1 MKIGMIQMDV
11 AAGHMEHNIAH
22 GFELMEEAAEHSDL
36 VVMPELWTIGYNF
49 HDLDKKAIQE
59 KDSLLQKLRNLART
73 FGVTLI
79 PGTLPVMKRGKIYN
93 TAYVIGPDGEIQ
105 GSYSKRH
112 LFHEYLESKLME
124 PGRGML
130 CTHIQGVKCG
140 LAICFELYFP
150 KMFRKMSQKGTTL
163 VIVPA
168 QWPENHMA
176 HWNVL
181 ARARA
186 IENGMYI
193 CAVNMAGSYH
203 NTSAGGHSLFVD
215 PEGFSSFE
223 GDGKEHIYYG
233 VYDDNK
239 YENLARTR
247 SVIQLEKPDWA
258 IR

>member
-1 MKIGMIQMDV
+1 
-11 AAGHMEHNIAH
+11 
-22 GFELMEEAAEHSDL
+22 
-36 VVMPELWTIGYNF
+36 
-49 HDLDKKAIQE
+49 
-59 KDSLLQKLRNLART
+59 
-73 FGVTLI
+73 
-79 PGTLPVMKRGKIYN
+79 
-93 TAYVIGPDGEIQ
+93 
-105 GSYSKRH
+105 
-112 LFHEYLESKLME
+112 
-124 PGRGML
+124 
-130 CTHIQGVKCG
+130 
-140 LAICFELYFP
+140 
-150 KMFRKMSQKGTTL
+150 MSQKGTTL

-223 GDGKEHIYYG
+223 GWERTYLLR

>member
-1 MKIGMIQMDV
+1 MKIGMIQMDA

-150 KMFRKMSQKGTTL
+150 SGRKIIWRTGMF
-163 VIVPA
+163 
-168 QWPENHMA
+168 WPEPGPLKMA
-176 HWNVL
+176 CIYVRSIWQEDTIIHPQVGILCLWIRKGSAHLKGMGKNIFITGSMTMINMKILRVPEVL
-181 ARARA
+181 
-186 IENGMYI
+186 
-193 CAVNMAGSYH
+193 
-203 NTSAGGHSLFVD
+203 
-215 PEGFSSFE
+215 SSWKNRT
-223 GDGKEHIYYG
+223 GLSGKRQRLYCG
-233 VYDDNK
+233 N
-239 YENLARTR
+239 R
-247 SVIQLEKPDWA
+247 
-258 IR
+258 

>member
-1 MKIGMIQMDV
+1 MRIMSLDVGSQTIGV
-11 AAGHMEHNIAH
+11 AVSDPFGWTAPVSYTHLNIAH

-130 CTHIQGVKCG
+130 CTHIPVSYTHLKS
-140 LAICFELYFP
+140 LYY
-150 KMFRKMSQKGTTL
+150 R
-163 VIVPA
+163 
-168 QWPENHMA
+168 
-176 HWNVL
+176 
-181 ARARA
+181 
-186 IENGMYI
+186 
-193 CAVNMAGSYH
+193 
-203 NTSAGGHSLFVD
+203 NTSRLNSL
-215 PEGFSSFE
+215 
-223 GDGKEHIYYG
+223 K
-233 VYDDNK
+233 K
-239 YENLARTR
+239 R
-247 SVIQLEKPDWA
+247 SGRLCRKL
-258 IR
+258 

>member
-1 MKIGMIQMDV
+1 MKIGMIQMDA

-233 VYDDNK
+233 V
-239 YENLARTR
+239 
-247 SVIQLEKPDWA
+247 
-258 IR
+258 

>member
-1 MKIGMIQMDV
+1 MKIGMIQMDA

-124 PGRGML
+124 PGDL
-130 CTHIQGVKCG
+130 VFFTTYNEGVSHSG
-140 LAICFELYFP
+140 IYVGNGNFISATTSNGIALANMKSGYWFDHYVGA
-150 KMFRKMSQKGTTL
+150 KR
-163 VIVPA
+163 
-168 QWPENHMA
+168 
-176 HWNVL
+176 VL
-181 ARARA
+181 
-186 IENGMYI
+186 
-193 CAVNMAGSYH
+193 
-203 NTSAGGHSLFVD
+203 
-215 PEGFSSFE
+215 
-223 GDGKEHIYYG
+223 
-233 VYDDNK
+233 
-239 YENLARTR
+239 
-247 SVIQLEKPDWA
+247 
-258 IR
+258 